1 MKYLVEDEGRE
12 RKGREVA
19 FLLGDEACFA
29 ASISLPRRS
38 GQLVTTQQGC
48 GEGCEY
54 VNVRVYSLW
63 VLLK

>member
-1 MKYLVEDEGRE
+1 MEDEGRD

-29 ASISLPRRS
+29 ASILPRRS

-54 VNVRVYSLW
+54 VNARGGSLW
-63 VLLK
+63 VFLK